1 MAFILRVRT
10 WYLLIKAF
18 PLIHTFLSFLT
29 CTNVLIRKL
38 RNFICIIPKE
48 VLYFIKL
55 NQSKISSSPNSLH
68 YLHKLV
74 FGKKSWWF
82 KKNHEKTRAGNA
94 HYIFSKFYGKV
105 SNLKKICS
113 KLRFWPEKL
122 NCRFILL
129 VSLREKT
136 PKTTFLPKFQCRK

>member
-1 MAFILRVRT
+1 MAFILRVST

-74 FGKKSWWF
+74 FGKKAWWF
-82 KKNHEKTRAGNA
+82 KKKSWKG
-94 HYIFSKFYGKV
+94 KFYGKV